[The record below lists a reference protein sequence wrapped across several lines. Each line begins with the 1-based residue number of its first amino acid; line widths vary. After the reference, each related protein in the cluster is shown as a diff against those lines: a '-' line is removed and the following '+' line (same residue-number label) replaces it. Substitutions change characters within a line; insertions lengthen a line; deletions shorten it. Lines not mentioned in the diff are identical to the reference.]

1 MALCSSYYAVSLRRK
16 LASYQGR
23 SKELRGNA
31 PTLCCTY
38 SFMTAMAYRWGADTA
53 AGNSAMGIGAHL
65 RSDTRHVTS
74 YATMAPRQVP
84 KMAYGLSC
92 ACKFSDLS
100 GADQVSVHW
109 SKERKRARQ
118 LLCTFKWTQPKCKH
132 NHSTV
137 LRNSK
142 QTERQSSAVATLTLC
157 LAAGPQDC
165 PRVGSKVSPDHASP
179 EVGGRP
185 PARLPA
191 GRLWRC
197 PAPRGGGPAPAA
209 RWGIPGWTPA
219 A

>member
-1 MALCSSYYAVSLRRK
+1 MTPSLLHRRNASTPGDVTGRHKELGCGAVQQLLCSVIAQEAQPLTG
-16 LASYQGR
+16 YQGR

-92 ACKFSDLS
+92 ACKVADLS
-100 GADQVSVHW
+100 GAGQMTVHW

-165 PRVGSKVSPDHASP
+165 PRVGS
-179 EVGGRP
+179 
-185 PARLPA
+185 
-191 GRLWRC
+191 
-197 PAPRGGGPAPAA
+197 
-209 RWGIPGWTPA
+209 
-219 A
+219 